1 MAGKDKMKISKSAK
15 RTAAI
20 GAVKN
25 IAGKAKGFLGHALS
39 KAADKSGFGNPLS
52 ASKQYADDMV
62 EDAIKKAEKE
72 LEELSLSPSNI
83 KSGSKITVKRVPSG
97 YKAGSHHPPAKSTPR
112 FKASVKF

>member
-1 MAGKDKMKISKSAK
+1 
-15 RTAAI
+15 
-20 GAVKN
+20 
-25 IAGKAKGFLGHALS
+25 
-39 KAADKSGFGNPLS
+39 
-52 ASKQYADDMV
+52 MV